1 MVNCHVLVHFLP
13 VIVQF
18 PARLLGYVGSQR
30 ADLLC
35 TTKYDIKPDDA
46 VMIA

>member
-1 MVNCHVLVHFLP
+1 
-13 VIVQF
+13 
-18 PARLLGYVGSQR
+18 VGSQR